1 MLNSTRG
8 PSNSRLRYSYLV
20 RTRLRVA
27 LLISW
32 LLIVLAGSAMVF
44 WYVLRGGPPVDTPD
58 RAQVWGTLWAVAVAV
73 PSALW
78 WAWNRRRPAPV
89 GMSTAAQVRAAADQ
103 LADQTLHTW
112 SQQVMQRGIQTPAPV
127 RVGWRWAAEE
137 VALPMQ
143 ELAAS
148 PSLATDPTPIPAG
161 TDERSGTA
169 PVLSS
174 GVVTR
179 LHEDLYTRLHHGK
192 LVLMGGPGAGKT
204 GAMILLLIEA
214 LRHRELLPDGARA
227 HVPVPVWLTLGSWEP
242 SLQGLRD
249 WVTATIRRDHP
260 YLAARDFGPTA
271 VNQLFDSGRIAL
283 FLDGLDEMPEGL
295 RDEAIE
301 RLSSEAAGLRMVV
314 TSRPEKAVGSP
325 DPSQRLPYTAV
336 VALQPVDPAT
346 AAEYLLEGQ
355 IGATKQA
362 WQEVAEH
369 IVAHP
374 DGVLARTLNTP
385 LTLSLARGAYI
396 GGDPRV
402 LLKRELADESALR
415 GHLLDQVLSAAYPDV
430 SEREH
435 INYWLGWLAH
445 HMNTRRFGA
454 TRDLVWWRIPGWVP
468 AWRVGLAG
476 TLVGGLAAGL
486 ALLITTGIG
495 YMLTST
501 LPFTPS
507 NALLLML
514 AVGLLIGY
522 ESLGGEWLA
531 PQSRT
536 IRWLPWRNH
545 HLVSLDA
552 GRSVLVMWPVLLA
565 ICLVAL
571 FGWLGWWW
579 LGAKMG
585 GGLLGRLAVALLAA
599 QLSILFFG
607 LFFGT
612 VSAADRRASQFDDIA
627 ANFDA
632 SPRSIYRQDVR
643 SNIAEGALKG
653 LMTGLLLWLIAA
665 VVLGLIFEPLTGLR
679 IGLLIGLGAGLFV
692 GFAFWSEP
700 EPEVG
705 AAASLGLAELAL
717 LLQGRRVR
725 FMHLLE
731 TALARQVLRQA
742 GAVYQFRHAELQDRL
757 AEQYETHGP
766 QPESH
771 VDRLV
776 RSIFD

>member
-1 MLNSTRG
+1 
-8 PSNSRLRYSYLV
+8 V
-20 RTRLRVA
+20 RKRLRVA

-32 LLIVLAGSAMVF
+32 LLIVLASGAIVS
-44 WYVLRGGPPVDTPD
+44 WYVLRGGPPADAPD
-58 RAQVWGTLWAVAVAV
+58 RAQVWGTLWAVVAV
-73 PSALW
+73 MPPALW
-78 WAWNRRRPAPV
+78 WIWNRLRLPPV
-89 GMSTAAQVRAAADQ
+89 GMSTAAQVCEAADQ
-103 LADQTLHTW
+103 LADQTLRSW
-112 SQQVMQRGIQTPAPV
+112 SQQVVQRGIQTPAPA

-148 PSLATDPTPIPAG
+148 PSLVTDPSPIPSGA
-161 TDERSGTA
+161 DERSGTA

-179 LHEDLYTRLHHGK
+179 LYEDLYTRLHHGR

-214 LRHRELLPDGARA
+214 LRHRELLPHAARA
-227 HVPVPVWLTLGSWEP
+227 HVPVPVWLTLGSWDP

-260 YLAARDFGPTA
+260 YLAAREFGPTA

-295 RDEAIE
+295 RDQAIE

-314 TSRPEKAVGSP
+314 TSRPEKADGSP
-325 DPSQRLPYTAV
+325 DASQRLPYTAV

-355 IGATKQA
+355 IGATRQA
-362 WQEVAEH
+362 WEEVAEH
-369 IVAHP
+369 VVAHP

-385 LTLSLARGAYI
+385 LTLSLARGAYM
-396 GGDPRV
+396 GGDPRA
-402 LLKRELADESALR
+402 LLRRELADESALR
-415 GHLLDQVLSAAYPDV
+415 THLLDQVLIVAYPDV

-468 AWRVGLAG
+468 EWRVGLVG

-495 YMLTST
+495 YLLTST

-507 NALLLML
+507 NALLLVL
-514 AVGLLIGY
+514 AVGLLVGY
-522 ESLGGEWLA
+522 ASVVGEWVA
-531 PQSRT
+531 PQSLT
-536 IRWLPWRNH
+536 IQLPWRTH
-545 HLVSLDA
+545 H
-552 GRSVLVMWPVLLA
+552 LVMWPVLLD
-565 ICLVAL
+565 ICLVGL

-579 LGAKMG
+579 LGPKMG
-585 GGLLGRLAVALLAA
+585 GGLLGRLSVALLAA
-599 QLSILFFG
+599 LL
-607 LFFGT
+607 
-612 VSAADRRASQFDDIA
+612 ASVLLPYRVRVAVRPAGPFDDIA

-632 SPRSIYRQDVR
+632 SPRSIYRQDLR
-643 SNIAEGALKG
+643 SNIAVGAL
-653 LMTGLLLWLIAA
+653 TGLLMGLLFWLNAG

-679 IGLLIGLGAGLFV
+679 IGLLVGLGVALFS
-692 GFAFWSEP
+692 GFAFWSFEDEP
-700 EPEVG
+700 EIG
-705 AAASLGLAELAL
+705 AAAALGFAEIAL

-757 AEQYETHGP
+757 AEQYEAHGA
-766 QPESH
+766 QREAT
-771 VDRLV
+771 
-776 RSIFD
+776 